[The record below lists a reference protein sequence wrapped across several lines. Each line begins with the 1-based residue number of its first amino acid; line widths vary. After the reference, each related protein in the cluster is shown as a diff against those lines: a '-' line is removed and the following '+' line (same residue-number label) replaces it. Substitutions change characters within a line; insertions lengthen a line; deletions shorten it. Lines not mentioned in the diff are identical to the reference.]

1 VLSDRWFFITCRVLP
16 QRRHLSDSEFATL
29 AQVIVERRAEHG
41 FLLIGYNGM
50 AKKSRRG
57 TQKARASALPLLA
70 LLIASPPSC
79 FPQLSAVPY
88 DQVEALFHEGKFPQ
102 AEHVLRAALAEHPRD
117 ARLLDW
123 LGITLDQEHEYSE
136 AERYYL
142 TAVRFSPNTPAILNN
157 LGNHYLAEGK
167 PVPAWKT
174 FLRVVA
180 LHPDSVNANLQLA
193 RISLA
198 SSHAPTAL
206 ECMARLP
213 AEVRKQPAVELLDAQ
228 ALRQAGKSHEAE
240 QLLEQLEEK
249 AGGDPR
255 IPYSVGM
262 TFVRWQLYSQA
273 VESFTR
279 ALAQS
284 PTNVDV
290 LSNLGVA
297 LIHTGDLNRAEEMFR
312 AALRQ
317 RPEDA
322 DALYHLAAVYMK
334 QGRPEKAVGP
344 LVQAHHLAPN
354 RPEILFLM
362 GEAADRLGYYGDA
375 AEAFREYLKIKPSD
389 ATARRKE
396 AFAMARRGVNFEEGV
411 LALQQYVREH
421 PKDYRGIYDL
431 AVAESPTQ
439 PERAVAHLN
448 AALTINPNF
457 TAARSERALINF
469 QQGRTREARTDLT
482 LILKEQPA
490 NAWALG
496 ALGDV
501 YLQLGQ
507 TEEALAVL
515 ARAARLAPKNQEI
528 LMHYSQ
534 ALLHAHKIQEAELI
548 QQKLEQLRPEPL
560 KPTTGLFSFAA
571 SSPEQE
577 RAEIIRTLRALL
589 QGDPSDVT
597 ARVQLAKGLLAGG
610 KTAEALE
617 TFDAIFTSA
626 RDAGTLSECG
636 VMLLNYGQYTL
647 ARKFLKA
654 AVSASPSQIPARLD
668 LAVASYH
675 SEGASAGIAELDRI
689 PAGQRQASYYLLKAQ
704 MLDEEGKTEA
714 AAQSLN
720 QALREGSA
728 SAGLYFQAALFL
740 IKHGRYQE
748 AQGFSRKAVQRFPNS
763 RRLLLV
769 EAMTD
774 SMAGRPADGLKVLGQ
789 LERRWPEWEQPYLIE
804 GIILVD
810 HSHLRQARP
819 RLETAIRLGAHEPV
833 AYYNLAEA
841 DMNPASPD
849 LSGAAGA
856 IQQALRLNSSDPY
869 IQSLAA
875 RIAYQ
880 QKNYQAARK
889 YAQLALRLWPDMLEA
904 HQTLSAVYLA
914 MGEREKSAE
923 ELKEVLRIKQ
933 KVRSAV
939 QTPPSYP
946 TSLLFSVS
954 VPHS

>member
-1 VLSDRWFFITCRVLP
+1 MVLIT
-16 QRRHLSDSEFATL
+16 
-29 AQVIVERRAEHG
+29 
-41 FLLIGYNGM
+41 
-50 AKKSRRG
+50 
-57 TQKARASALPLLA
+57 A
-70 LLIASPPSC
+70 LLLVSPIVFPVQASPPTSSVPY
-79 FPQLSAVPY
+79 PQL
-88 DQVEALFHEGKFPQ
+88 ETLFQQGKLQQ
-102 AEHVLRAALAEHPRD
+102 AERTLQAALAGRPQD

-123 LGITLDQEHEYSE
+123 LGVVLDAEHRYPQSE
-136 AERYYL
+136 QCYL
-142 TAVRFSPNTPAILNN
+142 KALKLAPDSPAILNN
-157 LGNHYLAEGK
+157 LGNHYVAEGK
-167 PVPAWKT
+167 ARLAAKV
-174 FLRVVA
+174 FLQVVA
-180 LHPDSVNANLQLA
+180 LQPDAPNANLQLA

-198 SSHAPTAL
+198 SGHAPMAL
-206 ECMARLP
+206 EYLGHLP
-213 AEVRKQPAVELLDAQ
+213 VSVKMQPGVELLNAE
-228 ALRQAGKSHEAE
+228 ALHQDGKGHEAE
-240 QLLEQLEEK
+240 ELLQQMEQK
-249 AGGDPR
+249 AGDDPR

-262 TFVRWQLYSQA
+262 TFVRWRLYPQA
-273 VESFTR
+273 VESLDR
-279 ALAQS
+279 ALALA
-284 PTNVDV
+284 PTNFDV

-297 LIHTGDLNRAEEMFR
+297 LIHTGDLNRAAEMFL

-317 RPEDA
+317 RPD
-322 DALYHLAAVYMK
+322 DVDTLYHLAGVYMR
-334 QGRPEKAVGP
+334 QGRPEAAIRP

-362 GEAADRLGYYGDA
+362 GEAADKLGYYGDA
-375 AEAFREYLKIKPSD
+375 AEAFREYLKIKPRD
-389 ATARRKE
+389 TTAHRKE

-421 PKDYRGIYDL
+421 PKDYRGLYDL

-439 PERAVAHLN
+439 PERAVGYLN
-448 AALTINPNF
+448 AALTINPSF
-457 TAARSERALINF
+457 IAARSERALINF
-469 QQGRTREARTDLT
+469 QQGRTREAMADLT

-496 ALGDV
+496 TLGDV

-515 ARAARLAPKNQEI
+515 ARAAKLAPKNHEI

-534 ALLHAHKIQEAELI
+534 ALLHAHKIQEAEAV
-548 QQKLEQLRPEPL
+548 QQELEHLRPQPL

-577 RAEIIRTLRALL
+577 RAEVIRMLRVLL
-589 QGDPSDVT
+589 QGNPNDVDVK
-597 ARVQLAKGLLAGG
+597 AQLAKDLLAGG
-610 KTAEALE
+610 NTAEALE
-617 TFDAIFTSA
+617 TYDAIFASA
-626 RDAGTLSECG
+626 PDAGTLSDCG
-636 VMLLNYGQYTL
+636 GMLLNYGQYAL

-668 LAVASYH
+668 LAVATFH
-675 SEGASAGIAELDRI
+675 SESASSGLSELDQV
-689 PAGQRQASYYLLKAQ
+689 PTSHRQASYYLLKAQ
-704 MLDEEGKTEA
+704 MLDAGGKTKA

-720 QALREGSA
+720 QALREGPA
-728 SAGLYFQAALFL
+728 RAGLYFQAALFL

-774 SMAGRPADGLKVLGQ
+774 SLAGRPADGLKVLGQ
-789 LERRWPEWEQPYLIE
+789 LERRWPEWDQPYLIE

-810 HSHLRQARP
+810 HSHLRQAKP
-819 RLETAIRLGAHEPV
+819 RLETAIWLGAHEPV

-849 LSGAAGA
+849 VPAATKA
-856 IQQALRLNSSDPY
+856 IQEALRLNPNGPY

-875 RIAYQ
+875 RIAYKQ
-880 QKNYQAARK
+880 DHYRTAIRLAA
-889 YAQLALRLWPDMLEA
+889 AALRLWPDMLEA

-914 MGEREKSAE
+914 LGEREKYAE

-946 TSLLFSVS
+946 TSFLFSVS
-954 VPHS
+954 APY